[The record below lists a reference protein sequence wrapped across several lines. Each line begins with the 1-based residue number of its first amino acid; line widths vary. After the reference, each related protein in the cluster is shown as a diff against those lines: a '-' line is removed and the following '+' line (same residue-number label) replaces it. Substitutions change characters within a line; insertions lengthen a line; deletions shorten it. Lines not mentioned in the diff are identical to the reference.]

1 MADGLTGLAP
11 QWGMTLARTESEPGL
26 KERLRAYE
34 RQLIRDAL
42 ERAGGNQRRAAMILG
57 CLPTTLNEK
66 MRRLGLRERD
76 AATDDAPDDS
86 PPDDADRPY

>member
-1 MADGLTGLAP
+1 MADGLMG
-11 QWGMTLARTESEPGL
+11 QWGMTLARTDSEPAL

-66 MRRLGLRERD
+66 MRRLGLRQRD
-76 AATDDAPDDS
+76 EAAGNEPPDDS
-86 PPDDADRPY
+86 PPEDAAGSY